1 MENKMLQEMRH
12 SIIIDERK
20 KIIITGVLEVASF
33 DEQMVVLMTQPGELV
48 IKGMGLH
55 ITKIDVVTGDLAL
68 EGIIDEISY
77 GDGQPS
83 GGFFNRLFR

>member
-1 MENKMLQEMRH
+1 MENKVLQDMRH

-20 KIIITGVLEVASF
+20 KIIITGVMEVASF
-33 DEQMVVLMTQPGELV
+33 DEQTVILMTQPGELV
-48 IKGMGLH
+48 IKGAGLH

-68 EGIIDEISY
+68 EGIIDDVSY

-83 GGFFNRLFR
+83 GGFFHRLFR